1 MLTYSFVFYDLIR
14 VNFGLLT
21 IFAWPESFSF
31 VSSIS
36 SLYWTY
42 FKLCH
47 LLKSRKNS
55 TTEMLK
61 NCQPYWKKW
70 DYLFFKYFELSYL
83 CYHQFYT
90 LHTLIHTLD
99 FSLSL
104 LYCCH
109 GSCTGRLWNFILYL
123 TTYVRSQ
130 RQGFSRCEK
139 LKPNLF

>member
-1 MLTYSFVFYDLIR
+1 MLTYSFTFYDLIR

-47 LLKSRKNS
+47 LLKSRKNP

-61 NCQPYWKKW
+61 NCQPCWKKW

-99 FSLSL
+99 FSVP
-104 LYCCH
+104 
-109 GSCTGRLWNFILYL
+109 FILLSCVPVLEDYEIL
-123 TTYVRSQ
+123 FYTWQHMLDRNVK
-130 RQGFSRCEK
+130 GFHLVK
-139 LKPNLF
+139 N